1 MKIIAAPG
9 EEKRANSLANILTG
23 NWQILDEKQVNMFA
37 ARGIGGEIDTSA
49 VSRLKLNR
57 EYNSVRLH
65 PDSCR
70 FIILNLYHGKYRNE
84 WALSLFNESD
94 SLIMEWRG
102 EGSPDDEIVW
112 DWKLS
117 DGSIIVPGN
126 YYFFIRWIDS
136 HGIWQR
142 SFREYLQ
149 VVHTKK
155 VLSLEIT
162 QKSRDLRRGIEDF
175 RLILNRKRY

>member
-1 MKIIAAPG
+1 MKIIAGQG

-23 NWQILDEKQVNMFA
+23 NWQILDEKQVNMYTP
-37 ARGIGGEIDTSA
+37 RGIGGEIDTSA
-49 VSRLKLNR
+49 FSRLKLNR
-57 EYNSVRLH
+57 EYDSVRLL

-70 FIILNLYHGKYRNE
+70 FTIINLYHGIYRSE
-84 WALSLFNESD
+84 WALSLFNEND

-102 EGSPDDEIVW
+102 EGPPDDEIVW

-117 DGSIIVPGN
+117 EDLIITPGN

-136 HGIWQR
+136 NGIWQR

-149 VVHTKK
+149 VAHTKK

-162 QKSRDLRRGIEDF
+162 QKPRDLRRGIEDF